1 MNVQGKKSVPAPL
14 RQTGYISNHQNT
26 VASLIKLYL
35 SPNARCFF
43 PAPQPGNSIRMG
55 SFFVHNI
62 NHLTDILC
70 TKTTPV

>member
-1 MNVQGKKSVPAPL
+1 MDVQRKKSVPTPL
-14 RQTGYISNHQNT
+14 RQTGYISNHQNAA
-26 VASLIKLYL
+26 ASLVKLYL
-35 SPNARCFF
+35 SPNARCFV

-70 TKTTPV
+70 TKAAPV